1 LNFSESA
8 MLYFQTSSMRIFLPF
23 LLLLSFSAV
32 FAQKGI
38 VRGITVNAANN
49 QPLSGVKVFM
59 VEISQGVISDSLGN
73 FEITNIPPGIYTF
86 RASSMGYKTSFQN
99 EITVTNARTVNVVLS
114 LEEIISGKESEEVVV
129 KGPKFARNVESPVSL
144 KTLNSTEIER
154 LPGANRDVSK
164 VIAALPG
171 VASRATFRNDIII
184 RGGSPGENKFY
195 LDGIE
200 VPNINHFATQGS
212 SGGPVGL
219 LNVNFISE
227 VDFYSGAFPSNR
239 ANGLSSVLAFK
250 QKEGNPDG
258 LITNFALGS
267 SDAALTFDGPLGKKA
282 NFIFSAR
289 RSYLQFLFA
298 ALKLPILPTYNDFQY
313 KVNVKL
319 NDKNRISFIG
329 LGAIDQFALNT
340 KVNEGLTD
348 TAKLAYNNYLLGNI
362 PMQSQWNYTF
372 GINYQHFSEHA
383 IQSVVVSRNMLN
395 NKAYRYKDL
404 IETPANLLQN
414 YASFEAENKVRMEH
428 TYRKNGFRWNVGVGY
443 EYARYRNESYLNI
456 TVQGQPFVVNY
467 ASDVFLSKYSMFSQV
482 SQSFFNEH
490 LNLSLGLRMD
500 GSNYTKTM
508 SNPLNQLSPSFSVN
522 YRFNDSWA
530 LNGNIARYH
539 QIPAYTI
546 LGYRDYTGSLVNK
559 TNGLQYIQADHFVIG
574 TEYRTK
580 KSSRFTLEGFYKSYA
595 HYPFSLKD
603 SICLANQGSDFGV
616 VGNEAVK
623 SISSGRTYGGEFLF
637 QQKLYKGFY
646 TVLAY
651 TYVISEFKDKNG
663 QYVPTAWDSRHI
675 ISLTGGKRFKKG
687 WELGMRWLFSGGSPY
702 TPYDVATSSLIANW
716 NINGTGLL
724 DYNRLNSKRES
735 SFHQLN
741 IRLDKKF
748 FLDKFNMNFYLDI
761 QNVYGYKAKL
771 APILLVQTDASGAP
785 MVDPNNPSHYLTKT
799 IQNTSGIVQ
808 PTLGIII
815 EFATRRKVLPKTLN
829 LQ

>member
-1 LNFSESA
+1 
-8 MLYFQTSSMRIFLPF
+8 MRGLFILLFLSPF
-23 LLLLSFSAV
+23 LIFS
-32 FAQKGI
+32 QNGI
-38 VRGITVNAANN
+38 VRGKTVNLTNN
-49 QPLSGVKVFM
+49 QALEGVKILII
-59 VEISQGVISDSLGN
+59 ELTTGTISDVDGN
-73 FEITNIPPGIYTF
+73 FEFTKLPPGIYTF
-86 RASSMGYKTSFQN
+86 RATATGFKPAFQN
-99 EITVTNARTVNVVLS
+99 EIAVTNARSVTLDFA
-114 LEEIISGKESEEVVV
+114 LEELVSGKESDEVVV
-129 KGPKFARNVESPVSL
+129 KGPKFQRNTESPVSL
-144 KTLNSTEIER
+144 KTLNATEIER

-219 LNVNFISE
+219 LNVNFINE
-227 VDFYSGAFPSNR
+227 VDFYSGAFPANR

-250 QKEGNPDG
+250 QKDGNEDG

-313 KVNVKL
+313 KVNVDL
-319 NDKNRISFIG
+319 NAKNRISFIG
-329 LGAIDQFALNT
+329 LGAIDQFALNAE
-340 KVNEGLTD
+340 VNDGLTD
-348 TAKLAYNNYLLGNI
+348 TAQIAYNKFLLGNI
-362 PMQSQWNYTF
+362 PMQSQWNYTV
-372 GINYQHFSEHA
+372 GINYQHFSEQS
-383 IQSVVVSRNMLN
+383 IQNIVVSRNMLN

-428 TYRKNGFRWNVGVGY
+428 TYRKNGFRWNVGLGY
-443 EYARYRNESYLNI
+443 EYARYRNETYANVTI
-456 TVQGQPFVVNY
+456 QGFPVVIDY
-467 ASDVFLSKYSMFSQV
+467 TSDLFLSKYAFFTQV
-482 SQSFFNEH
+482 SQSFFKER
-490 LNLSLGLRMD
+490 LNASFGLRMD
-500 GSNYTKTM
+500 GSNYSKTM
-508 SNPLNQLSPSFSVN
+508 ANPLNQLSPSLSLN
-522 YRFNDSWA
+522 YRINESLA
-530 LNGNIARYH
+530 LNANVSRFH

-546 LGYRDYTGSLVNK
+546 LGYRNSIGELVNK
-559 TNGLQYIQADHFVIG
+559 QNDIQYIRADHFVIG
-574 TEYRTK
+574 AEYRTK
-580 KSSRFTLEGFYKSYA
+580 ASSRFTLEGFYKKYDR
-595 HYPFSLKD
+595 YPFSLKD

-623 SISSGRTYGGEFLF
+623 SMSQGRTYGGEFLF

-646 TVLAY
+646 AVIAY
-651 TYVISEFKDKNG
+651 TYVISEFKNKNDE
-663 QYVPTAWDSRHI
+663 YVPTAWDSRHI
-675 ISLTGGKRFKKG
+675 VSLTGGKRFKKG

-702 TPYDVATSSLIANW
+702 TPYDIETSRLISNW
-716 NINGTGLL
+716 NINGVGLL
-724 DYNRLNSKRES
+724 DYSRLNTERES

-741 IRLDKKF
+741 VRLDKKL

-761 QNVYGYKAKL
+761 QNLYGYKTKV
-771 APILLVQTDASGAP
+771 APILLVETDASGAP
-785 MVDPNNPSHYLTKT
+785 VIDPNDPTRYKTKL
-799 IQNTSGIVQ
+799 IENTSGIVQ
-808 PTLGIII
+808 PTIGIIV
-815 EFATRRKVLPKTLN
+815 EFATKKKALPKTLN

>member
-1 LNFSESA
+1 
-8 MLYFQTSSMRIFLPF
+8 MRGFYLLLF
-23 LLLLSFSAV
+23 LLPTFA
-32 FAQKGI
+32 FAQNGI
-38 VRGITVNAANN
+38 VRGKTVSISNN
-49 QPLSGVKVFM
+49 QVLDGVKILVI
-59 VEISQGVISDSLGN
+59 ELSTGTISDAEGKYEFTKL
-73 FEITNIPPGIYTF
+73 PPGIYSF
-86 RASSMGYKTSFQN
+86 RATATGYKAAFQN
-99 EITVTNARTVNVVLS
+99 EISVTNARSVTLDFA
-114 LEEIISGKESEEVVV
+114 LEEIISGKESDEVVV
-129 KGPKFARNVESPVSL
+129 KGPKFQRSTESPVSL
-144 KTLNSTEIER
+144 KSLNATEIER

-227 VDFYSGAFPSNR
+227 VDFYSGAFPANR

-250 QKEGNPDG
+250 QKDGNEDG
-258 LITNFALGS
+258 IITNFALGS
-267 SDAALTFDGPLGKKA
+267 SDAALTFDGPLGNKA

-313 KVNVKL
+313 KVNVNL
-319 NDKNRISFIG
+319 NAKNRISFIG
-329 LGAIDQFALNT
+329 LGAIDQFALNAE
-340 KVNEGLTD
+340 VNDGLTD
-348 TAKLAYNNYLLGNI
+348 TAQIEYNKFLLGNI
-362 PMQSQWNYTF
+362 PMQSQWNYTV
-372 GINYQHFSEHA
+372 GVNYQHFSEQS
-383 IQSVVVSRNMLN
+383 IQNIVVSRNMLN

-443 EYARYRNESYLNI
+443 EYARYRNETYANVTI
-456 TVQGQPFVVNY
+456 QGFPVVIDY
-467 ASDVFLSKYSMFSQV
+467 SSDLFLSKYAVFSQI
-482 SQSFFNEH
+482 SQSFFKER
-490 LNLSLGLRMD
+490 LNASFGLRMD

-508 SNPLNQLSPSFSVN
+508 SNPLNQISPTISLNFRIN
-522 YRFNDSWA
+522 EYLA
-530 LNGNIARYH
+530 LNANVSRFH

-546 LGYRDYTGSLVNK
+546 LGYRNSSGDLVNK
-559 TNGLQYIQADHFVIG
+559 QNDIQYIRADHFVFG
-574 TEYRTK
+574 AEYRTK
-580 KSSRFTLEGFYKSYA
+580 SSSRITLEGFYKNYDR
-595 HYPFSLKD
+595 YPFSIKD

-623 SISSGRTYGGEFLF
+623 SISQGRSYGGEFLF

-646 TVLAY
+646 AVLAY
-651 TYVISEFKDKNG
+651 TYVISEFKNKNNE
-663 QYVPTAWDSRHI
+663 YVPTAWDSRHI
-675 ISLTGGKRFKKG
+675 VSLTGGKRFKKG

-702 TPYDVATSSLIANW
+702 TPYDIATSSLISNW
-716 NINGTGLL
+716 NINGIGLL
-724 DYNRLNSKRES
+724 DYNRLNTEREA

-741 IRLDKKF
+741 VRLDKKL

-761 QNVYGYKAKL
+761 QNLYGYKTKV
-771 APILLVQTDASGAP
+771 APILLVEMDASGNP
-785 MVDPNNPSHYLTKT
+785 VVDPNDPTRYKTKL
-799 IQNTSGIVQ
+799 IENTSGIVQ
-808 PTLGIII
+808 PTIGIIV
-815 EFATRRKVLPKTLN
+815 EFATKKKALPKTPN